1 MQINLINKLSN
12 KLSDKQ
18 KTILEGI
25 IRSCVFLVVMRELEY
40 YSLEYIT
47 GPLGYFI
54 SICASAIMPEFNFP
68 TSEEFNDAMF
78 LPTIVL
84 IGFVCFTFNTYILAK
99 LCGILKYFSQFKF
112 WKSCF
117 FLLVISISL
126 FYFYILNLHTFKL
139 NYSHTLEA
147 VGVLTIIPAYVVYLF
162 FNFLTKKFP
171 TPFNQIGYFF
181 SNEFYKDLYKR
192 VIKKKRKD

>member
-1 MQINLINKLSN
+1 MQINLSDKLSN
-12 KLSDKQ
+12 KQ

-25 IRSCVFLVVMRELEY
+25 IRSCAFLIVVRELERY
-40 YSLEYIT
+40 ALIYIT
-47 GPLGYFI
+47 IPLAYFV

-68 TSEEFNDAMF
+68 TSEEFDNAIVI
-78 LPTIVL
+78 PTIV
-84 IGFVCFTFNTYILAK
+84 FVIFICYAFNTYILAK

-117 FLLVISISL
+117 FLLIVSISL

-139 NYSHTLEA
+139 NYTHTLEA

-181 SNEFYKDLYKR
+181 SNEFYKDLYKKIVASR
-192 VIKKKRKD
+192 SKLN

>member
-1 MQINLINKLSN
+1 MELNLSN
-12 KLSDKQ
+12 KQ

-25 IRSCVFLVVMRELEY
+25 IRSCAFLVVMRELAPFVF
-40 YSLEYIT
+40 EYISGAVMWVLVNCFAKIDAFLNPVT
-47 GPLGYFI
+47 
-54 SICASAIMPEFNFP
+54 
-68 TSEEFNDAMF
+68 TTEEWGIDLFG
-78 LPTIVL
+78 L
-84 IGFVCFTFNTYILAK
+84 FVFGVIYCVFNTYILAK

-112 WKSCF
+112 WKSF
-117 FLLVISISL
+117 LFLLVISVGYY
-126 FYFYILNLHTFKL
+126 YFAYLNLHTFKL
-139 NYSHTLEA
+139 NYEA
-147 VGVLTIIPAYVVYLF
+147 DTAGGMGISVTIIISYIVYLF